1 MKRRILL
8 ASVIAAPAPALAQ
21 QRLPPPVPVQQ
32 GQAGPPGAEA
42 VPLDDRV
49 APGIR
54 RDVMVRWGDR
64 IGYDAPAWAPN
75 RPDADA
81 AQRQFGWDARIVG
94 LTPAPAAA
102 DGVPRAILAVAHP
115 SLDPGLAFP
124 AGSGSDEVALAMQG
138 ASILNLEY
146 QGTPRAGRWV
156 VVDGGFQSRRITGS
170 TLCRVSGPLV
180 GDAALASALGAPD
193 AVRGV
198 LQPQGGCVTP
208 WGTLLLAEG
217 EADSTPAWAAPR
229 LPDQGARARFGL
241 VVELDPMD
249 PSAVPVKRTA
259 VGRRAHGDVAAALAR
274 DNRAVLYLTEKRPG
288 GFLYRFVSE
297 APVTVGGDNMA
308 LLDRGAIFVARRA
321 GDRAVWVRLP
331 DTNAAR
337 LDPRAAARALN
348 ATPLDLPSGLAIG
361 ADGHVFVALSGEGA
375 PGTVLHLVPG
385 GGDHGGEAFDVATL
399 LAIPAGQRPSGS
411 DAPMANPDALAAG
424 GAGRLL
430 VGTDTMLP
438 NVGNGLFAVATEG
451 VERGRVRRLYGTP
464 RGASLGG
471 AAMAGDG
478 TIFAAVRR
486 PGSGP
491 GASFAN
497 PATRWPA
504 FDPALP
510 PRSMIVALTAT

>member
-1 MKRRILL
+1 MLRRALL
-8 ASVIAAPAPALAQ
+8 GTVLATPALAQ
-21 QRLPPPVPVQQ
+21 APLPRPVPVQQ
-32 GQAGPPGAEA
+32 GQAVPPDTEA

-64 IGYDAPAWAPN
+64 VGYDAPAWAPN

-94 LTPAPAAA
+94 ATPPPPAA
-102 DGVPRAILAVAHP
+102 DGVPRLILAVAHP

-124 AGSGSDEVALAMQG
+124 AGAGSDEIALAMQG

-146 QGTPRAGRWV
+146 QSAPRAGRWV
-156 VVDGGFQSRRITGS
+156 VVDGGFQSRRITGG
-170 TLCRVSGPLV
+170 TLCRIAGPVV
-180 GDAALASALGAPD
+180 GDPALASALGAPD

-198 LQPQGGCVTP
+198 LQPQGGCFTP

-229 LPDQGARARFGL
+229 LPDQGARARFGW
-241 VVELDPMD
+241 VVEVDPMD
-249 PSAVPVKRTA
+249 PLALPEKRTA
-259 VGRRAHGDVAAALAR
+259 VGRRPHGDVAAALAR

-288 GFLYRFVSE
+288 GYLYRFVSE
-297 APVTVGGDNMA
+297 APVVPAGNNGA
-308 LLDRGAIFVARRA
+308 LLDTGAIFVARRA
-321 GDRAVWVRLP
+321 GDRGVWVRLP

-337 LDPRAAARALN
+337 LDPRSAARALN

-361 ADGHVFVALSGEGA
+361 ADGHVFVALSGASA
-375 PGTVLHLVPG
+375 PGSVLDLTPG
-385 GGDHGGEAFDVATL
+385 GGDHAGEAFDVATL
-399 LAIPAGQRPSGS
+399 LAIPANYRPPGS
-411 DAPMANPDALAAG
+411 DAPMANPDTVAAG
-424 GAGRLL
+424 GPGRVLA
-430 VGTDTMLP
+430 GTDTMLP
-438 NVGNGLFAVATEG
+438 NVGNGLFAVSTDG

-471 AAMAGDG
+471 AAMAADG
-478 TIFAAVRR
+478 TVFAAVRR

-497 PATRWPA
+497 PSTRWPA

-510 PRSMIVALTAT
+510 PRSMIVALTSA